1 MVNDIKNI
9 VQNIN
14 LFKEWSMKTKHFICL
29 VGLLALVG
37 LNAPAQQGGYKGPGA
52 VAITVAEAKNLR
64 DDTPVILQG
73 KIERFLGNEKYL
85 FSDDTGNMVIEI
97 DNKVW
102 GDLSVDENEVVE
114 ISGEIDREFRGNEV
128 EVSSIRK
135 I

>member
-1 MVNDIKNI
+1 
-9 VQNIN
+9 
-14 LFKEWSMKTKHFICL
+14 MKMKHFICL

-37 LNAPAQQGGYKGPGA
+37 LSVNAQQGGYKGPGA

-73 KIERFLGNEKYL
+73 KIERFLGDEKYL
-85 FSDDTGNMVIEI
+85 FSDDTGNIVIEI
-97 DNKVW
+97 DHKVW

-128 EVSSIRK
+128 EVSAIRK

>member
-1 MVNDIKNI
+1 
-9 VQNIN
+9 
-14 LFKEWSMKTKHFICL
+14 MKLKHGICL

-37 LNAPAQQGGYKGPGA
+37 LGLNAQQQGGGYKGPGA

-73 KIERFLGNEKYL
+73 KIERFLGDEKYL

-97 DNKVW
+97 DSRVW
-102 GDLSVDENEVVE
+102 GNLSVDENEVVE
-114 ISGEIDREFRGNEV
+114 INGDIDKEFSGNKV
-128 EVSSIRK
+128 EVRTIRK